1 MKGDESVILDTSLSQ
16 ALEEAKTYFDPNY
29 SMSLSLIRE
38 ISEHYNGTLNNL
50 ELIEIV
56 YLLGFMQGQKKK

>member
-1 MKGDESVILDTSLSQ
+1 MILDTSLSK
-16 ALEEAKTYFDPNY
+16 ALEEAKKYFDPNY

-38 ISEHYNGTLNNL
+38 ISENYNGSLNNL

-56 YLLGFMQGQKKK
+56 YQLGFMQGQKKR